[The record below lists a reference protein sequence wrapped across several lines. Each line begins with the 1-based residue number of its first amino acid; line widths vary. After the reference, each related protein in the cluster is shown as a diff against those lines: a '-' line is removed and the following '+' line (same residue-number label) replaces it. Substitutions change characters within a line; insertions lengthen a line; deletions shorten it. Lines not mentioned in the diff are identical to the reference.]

1 MAPPVLEWGR
11 AGRSVSPSD
20 GRRGEPFSSPGQM
33 ATARWQHPNGRIR
46 DLPEPHL
53 YMKSKLAAAAD
64 QEPVGIVISRGSR
77 QEQVPAVFAY
87 VWGPAPEPA
96 EEVRETRVA

>member
-1 MAPPVLEWGR
+1 MGR
-11 AGRSVSPSD
+11 DSR
-20 GRRGEPFSSPGQM
+20 
-33 ATARWQHPNGRIR
+33 
-46 DLPEPHL
+46 LPEPHL